1 MMESNIYNIYNN
13 NKKNTIDQSIY
24 DSFNNFI
31 FSNDKK
37 ILGKLLFRYDFYNK
51 VKNLP
56 GDIVEIGVFKGSG
69 VATFSKILHIFSPN
83 SIKQIIGFDIFDP
96 EKAKI
101 ILDEKESVNDNT
113 SMNQVYSRVNVED
126 RTLENVKKTLMNIDC
141 NPNFELVEG
150 DVEITLPC
158 YIENNPG
165 LRISLLYI
173 DVDIERPTYI
183 ALKYLWDKV
192 VPGGIIVL
200 DEYEYHIFTE
210 SSGVDKF
217 LKEFKMEYNLI
228 STNWFAP
235 TCYIQKNKFF

>member
-1 MMESNIYNIYNN
+1 MESNIYNN

-101 ILDEKESVNDNT
+101 ILDEKESVNDNI

-126 RTLENVKKTLMNIDC
+126 RTLENVKKKLMNIDC
-141 NPNFELVEG
+141 NPNFELIEG

-235 TCYIQKNKFF
+235 TCYIQKNRFF

>member
-1 MMESNIYNIYNN
+1 MMESNIYNN

-141 NPNFELVEG
+141 NPNFELIEG

>member
-1 MMESNIYNIYNN
+1 MESIIYNN

-101 ILDEKESVNDNT
+101 ILDEKESVNDNI

-141 NPNFELVEG
+141 NPNFELIEG

-228 STNWFAP
+228 STNWLAP

>member
-1 MMESNIYNIYNN
+1 MMESNIYNN

-101 ILDEKESVNDNT
+101 ILDEKESVNDNK

>member
-1 MMESNIYNIYNN
+1 MMESNIYNN

-101 ILDEKESVNDNT
+101 ILDEKESVNDNI

-126 RTLENVKKTLMNIDC
+126 RTLENVKKKLMNIDC
-141 NPNFELVEG
+141 YPNFELIEG

>member
-1 MMESNIYNIYNN
+1 MKSNIYNN
-13 NKKNTIDQSIY
+13 NNKNTIDQSIY

-141 NPNFELVEG
+141 NPNFELIEG

>member
-1 MMESNIYNIYNN
+1 MMKSNIYNNK
-13 NKKNTIDQSIY
+13 KKNTIDQSIY

-141 NPNFELVEG
+141 NPNFELIEG

>member
-1 MMESNIYNIYNN
+1 MMESIIYNN

-101 ILDEKESVNDNT
+101 ILDEKESVNDNI

-141 NPNFELVEG
+141 NPNFELIEG

-228 STNWFAP
+228 STNWLAP

>member
-1 MMESNIYNIYNN
+1 MESNIYNN

-101 ILDEKESVNDNT
+101 ILDEKESVNDNI

-126 RTLENVKKTLMNIDC
+126 RTLENVKKKLMNIDC
-141 NPNFELVEG
+141 NPNFELIEG

-217 LKEFKMEYNLI
+217 LKEFKMEYNLV

-235 TCYIQKNKFF
+235 TCYISKK

>member
-1 MMESNIYNIYNN
+1 
-13 NKKNTIDQSIY
+13 
-24 DSFNNFI
+24 
-31 FSNDKK
+31 
-37 ILGKLLFRYDFYNK
+37 
-51 VKNLP
+51 
-56 GDIVEIGVFKGSG
+56 
-69 VATFSKILHIFSPN
+69 
-83 SIKQIIGFDIFDP
+83 
-96 EKAKI
+96 
-101 ILDEKESVNDNT
+101 
-113 SMNQVYSRVNVED
+113 MNQVYSRVNVED
-126 RTLENVKKTLMNIDC
+126 RTLENVKKKLMNIDC
-141 NPNFELVEG
+141 NPNFELIEG

>member
-1 MMESNIYNIYNN
+1 MESNIYNN

-101 ILDEKESVNDNT
+101 ILDEKESVNDNI

-126 RTLENVKKTLMNIDC
+126 RTLENVKKKLMNIDC
-141 NPNFELVEG
+141 NPNFELIEG

-217 LKEFKMEYNLI
+217 LKELKMEYNLI

>member
-1 MMESNIYNIYNN
+1 MMESNIYNN
-13 NKKNTIDQSIY
+13 NKKNTVDQSIY

-141 NPNFELVEG
+141 NPNFELIEG

>member
-1 MMESNIYNIYNN
+1 MESNIYNN

-101 ILDEKESVNDNT
+101 ILDEKDSVNDNI

-141 NPNFELVEG
+141 NPNFELIEG

>member
-1 MMESNIYNIYNN
+1 MESNIYNN

>member
-1 MMESNIYNIYNN
+1 MKSNIYNNK
-13 NKKNTIDQSIY
+13 KKNTIDQSIY

-141 NPNFELVEG
+141 NPNFELIEG

>member
-1 MMESNIYNIYNN
+1 MESNIYNN
-13 NKKNTIDQSIY
+13 NKKNTVDQSIY

-141 NPNFELVEG
+141 NPNFELIEG

>member
-1 MMESNIYNIYNN
+1 MMESNIYNN

-101 ILDEKESVNDNT
+101 ILDEKESVNDNI

-126 RTLENVKKTLMNIDC
+126 RTLENVKKKLMNIDC
-141 NPNFELVEG
+141 YPNFELIEG

-173 DVDIERPTYI
+173 DVDIERHTYI

-192 VPGGIIVL
+192 VTGGIIVL

>member
-1 MMESNIYNIYNN
+1 MMESNIYNN

-101 ILDEKESVNDNT
+101 ILDEKDSVNDNI

-141 NPNFELVEG
+141 NPNFELIEG

-217 LKEFKMEYNLI
+217 LKEFKMEYNLV

>member
-1 MMESNIYNIYNN
+1 MESNIYNIYNN

>member
-1 MMESNIYNIYNN
+1 MESNIYNN

-141 NPNFELVEG
+141 NPNFELIEG

>member
-1 MMESNIYNIYNN
+1 MESNIYNN

-101 ILDEKESVNDNT
+101 ILDEKDSVNDNI

-141 NPNFELVEG
+141 NPNFELIEG

-217 LKEFKMEYNLI
+217 LKEFKMEYNLV

>member
-1 MMESNIYNIYNN
+1 MESNIYNN

-101 ILDEKESVNDNT
+101 ILDEKESVNDNI

-126 RTLENVKKTLMNIDC
+126 RTLENVKKKLMNIDC
-141 NPNFELVEG
+141 NPNFELIEG